1 MTITRADVEHV
12 AKLARLALSES
23 ELDRLPGELSRIMAY
38 VEKLNEVDTEGVPPT
53 SHTLPG
59 QSAPLRVDEPRLGL
73 TPDQAL
79 TNAPDQAAG
88 SFRVP
93 RVLEG

>member
-1 MTITRADVEHV
+1 MNITRADAEHV
-12 AKLARLALSES
+12 ARLARLALSDG
-23 ELDRLPGELSRIMAY
+23 ELERLTGELSRIMAY
-38 VEKLNEVDTEGVPPT
+38 VEKLNEVDTTGVPPT

-59 QSAPLRVDEPRLGL
+59 QSAPLRDDVPRPGL
-73 TPDQAL
+73 TPEQAL
-79 TNAPDQAAG
+79 ANAPDQASG